1 LDTILSM
8 IAFFALV
15 ISWFV
20 LPATTPRART
30 ETTARPPVEAMQ
42 PAA

>member
-1 LDTILSM
+1 LDTVLSM

-20 LPATTPRART
+20 LPATPRARV
-30 ETTARPPVEAMQ
+30 ETAARPPVEAMQ

>member
-1 LDTILSM
+1 MDTILSM

-15 ISWFV
+15 ISWLV
-20 LPATTPRART
+20 LPATVPRART
-30 ETTARPPVEAMQ
+30 EAPARPPVEAMQ